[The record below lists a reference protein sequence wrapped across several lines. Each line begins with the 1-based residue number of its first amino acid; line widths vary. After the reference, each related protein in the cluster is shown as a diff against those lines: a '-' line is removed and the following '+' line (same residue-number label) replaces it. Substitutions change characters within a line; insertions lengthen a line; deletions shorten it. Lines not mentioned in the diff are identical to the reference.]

1 MLTPRHIRQLEAT
14 QDDLN
19 DIMQELD
26 PESSVYLVI
35 DDIWE
40 RIEGLVFMAEQ
51 SKLESGGS
59 ETSDPVS
66 QEKG

>member
-14 QDDLN
+14 QNDLN

-51 SKLESGGS
+51 SKAESGGS
-59 ETSDPVS
+59 N
-66 QEKG
+66 GA